1 MKPVYDFRGKA
12 KMNPKEPK
20 SPDGRWLDIE
30 EVRLVSDLRIMHSK
44 VEELY
49 QLVKNLKRRHNESQ
63 VHKYADQDV
72 LNEDIELVD
81 SIYLWFVSLKEE
93 GRKQATG
100 TRRR

>member
-44 VEELY
+44 VNDLYTIVAHLKKRFSEPQIEL
-49 QLVKNLKRRHNESQ
+49 
-63 VHKYADQDV
+63 YADQEM
-72 LNEDIELVD
+72 LTEEIRQVD
-81 SIYLWFVSLKEE
+81 EIYLWFVKLKEQQ
-93 GRKQATG
+93 RQKRA
-100 TRRR
+100 